1 MAATKNTVRGERHYR
16 AKLTEEDVRLIL
28 ELKAER
34 DRLIAEAKKI
44 TTKRLADKFGVHEKT
59 VQRVFYR
66 GGWAHV

>member
-1 MAATKNTVRGERHYR
+1 MAKAKKIMRGSGHYR
-16 AKLTEEDVRLIL
+16 AKLTEDDVRLIL

-66 GGWAHV
+66 GGWGHV